1 MSAHGSEAAEAE
13 AFAGLDDK
21 DWRAI
26 ESSPEFARL
35 IAERRRVVIPA
46 LIVFALW
53 FGAFTVLAAADH
65 HWMASEISSGFSVAY
80 ALALSLIVM
89 TWVLTAVYIRA
100 SNLSREPASEAAY
113 AGLRVRAE
121 SGIGAEVVE
130 PGGFSCGRALRV
142 PRASDP
148 ARSGGVSGTD
158 RALSSD

>member
-1 MSAHGSEAAEAE
+1 LSAHGSEAAEAE
-13 AFAGLDDK
+13 ALAGLDDR
-21 DWRAI
+21 DWKAI

-35 IAERRRVVIPA
+35 ITERRRVVIPA

-100 SNLSREPASEAAY
+100 SNRRIDPLADGVRRLVEARE
-113 AGLRVRAE
+113 RDT
-121 SGIGAEVVE
+121 SGA
-130 PGGFSCGRALRV
+130 
-142 PRASDP
+142 
-148 ARSGGVSGTD
+148 SGGRSIPPTGPVA
-158 RALSSD
+158 R